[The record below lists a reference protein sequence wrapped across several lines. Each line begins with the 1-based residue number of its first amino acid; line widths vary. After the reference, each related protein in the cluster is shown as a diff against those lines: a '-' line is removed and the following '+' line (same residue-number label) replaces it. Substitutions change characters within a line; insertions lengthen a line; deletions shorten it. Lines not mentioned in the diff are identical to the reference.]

1 MLAIAIFYESQ
12 HSIFLIKKLIM
23 CFALVAIQQHPHY
36 PFILAANR
44 DEFFERP
51 ATPLGVWPTH
61 PAIVGGID
69 QRSQGSWLALN
80 QDTYKFALVTNVRQ
94 GPPQLGERSRGLLV
108 SEFVMSSAQ
117 ALDDLTQLAATQTQY
132 AGFNLLAGYLP
143 DQIYYL
149 TNQYSNDTILSNQIS
164 DQISKKTLNQLLK
177 QGFYGLSNAS
187 LNTPWPKVKR
197 GLFKFK
203 QLVTNSQAGQ
213 QAQLV
218 DKLLQLLADR
228 TPAKLADLP
237 DTGIGLEK
245 ELWLSPIFIA
255 PDRLN
260 YGTRCSTLILM
271 DINKQVFCYE
281 RSYYA
286 DHRSSDIKYVFHS
299 A

>member
-1 MLAIAIFYESQ
+1 
-12 HSIFLIKKLIM
+12 M

-44 DEFFERP
+44 DEFFDRP
-51 ATPLGVWPTH
+51 ATAFGVWPTN

-80 QDTYKFALVTNVRQ
+80 QDTHKFALVTNVRQ
-94 GPPQLGERSRGLLV
+94 GSPQLGERSRGLLV

-149 TNQYSNDTILSNQIS
+149 TNQYSSDRVLSS
-164 DQISKKTLNQLLK
+164 KRSASVSKKILNQLLK

-187 LNTPWPKVKR
+187 LNTPWPKIQR

-203 QLVTNSQAGQ
+203 QLVNNSQAGQ
-213 QAQLV
+213 PEQLI
-218 DKLLQLLADR
+218 DKLFELLADP
-228 TPAKLADLP
+228 TLANPTELP

-255 PDRLN
+255 PGRMN
-260 YGTRCSTLILM
+260 YGTRCSTLIFM

-286 DHRSSDIKYVFHS
+286 DNRSSDVKYTFHS